1 MQLSLGERLRGTKS
15 DHGHYGS
22 NAAADKAR
30 AEGVF
35 QRKEEQR
42 RVDQSA
48 VDEYRAQ
55 GTSRPFVPFT
65 AQWRDFSIGAPTRV
79 SWSKAGR
86 LQTGEDSYQSVTC
99 LACSQLHFV
108 NRATG
113 RVLGADSKE

>member
-1 MQLSLGERLRGTKS
+1 MQLSLGERLGGQKVTMDIMVPMRRRTRLVRRGYSSEKRS
-15 DHGHYGS
+15 SGG
-22 NAAADKAR
+22 
-30 AEGVF
+30 
-35 QRKEEQR
+35 
-42 RVDQSA
+42 VDQSA

-86 LQTGEDSYQSVTC
+86 LQTGEDSYEFVTC